1 MKVKMIKRGS
11 LERMMM
17 TSLERMRMMIII
29 RIQEDVS
36 FSKTFHCE
44 KIMILFQKMAYVK
57 EQVYTAL
64 RKAKGIF
71 K

>member
-1 MKVKMIKRGS
+1 
-11 LERMMM
+11 MMM

>member
-11 LERMMM
+11 LERM
-17 TSLERMRMMIII
+17 RMMMII
-29 RIQEDVS
+29 RTQADVS

-57 EQVYTAL
+57 EGVYTAL
-64 RKAKGIF
+64 RKAKGMF
-71 K
+71 Q